1 MRGEQMK
8 LKNSMPVGNSV
19 PYDESVTY
27 SVAELA
33 KYWKVNEPTIY
44 KMIRSG
50 KLKAF
55 KVGVGYRITDKAVRE
70 YEQGVGA

>member
-1 MRGEQMK
+1 MT
-8 LKNSMPVGNSV
+8 LKNSMPVGNAV

-27 SVAELA
+27 TVAELA
-33 KYWKVNEPTIY
+33 QHWKVNDPTIY
-44 KMIRSG
+44 KMIKSG
-50 KLKAF
+50 KLQAF

>member
-1 MRGEQMK
+1 MT
-8 LKNSMPVGNSV
+8 LKNSVPVGKQV
-19 PYDESVTY
+19 PYDPSVTY

-33 KYWKVNEPTIY
+33 KYWKVQDPTIY

-50 KLKAF
+50 KLQAF

-70 YEQGVGA
+70 FEAGVGA

>member
-1 MRGEQMK
+1 MN
-8 LKNSMPVGNSV
+8 LKNSVPVGSYV

-27 SVAELA
+27 TVAELA

-50 KLKAF
+50 KLQAF
-55 KVGVGYRITDKAVRE
+55 KVGVGYRITDRSVRE